1 MYQIKRLKD
10 LRQTDKD
17 PRDLKTSKR
26 LLKLI
31 YLSDIYQSSCL

>member
-1 MYQIKRLKD
+1 MYQIKRLID

-17 PRDLKTSKR
+17 PRDFKTSKR

-31 YLSDIYQSSCL
+31 YLFDIYQSSCL